1 MIPSA
6 VAGSVSNAQQRT
18 GQDQKLME
26 VAQKLEANF
35 LAEMLKAAGL
45 GEPIEGWSGGA
56 GEEQFASFLR
66 QAQADEMARTGGVGL
81 AESIYQ
87 ALKERTDV

>member
-6 VAGSVSNAQQRT
+6 LPGPLPALQHRSSE
-18 GQDQKLME
+18 DQKLMN

-45 GEPIEGWSGGA
+45 GEPIEGWGGGA

-66 QAQADEMARTGGVGL
+66 QAQADEMARTGGIGL
-81 AESIYQ
+81 AESIFQ